1 MKDYSDMSAKE
12 KVLHQFK
19 RRICED
25 ISVAYTDISLDV
37 IQQGGTQTDV
47 EIDMTSLG
55 EIFFDIMHKESL
67 QDLKR
72 CMIGRHGWD
81 DESFEDAF
89 FTFMSR

>member
-25 ISVAYTDISLDV
+25 ISVMYTDMSLDV

-47 EIDMTSLG
+47 EVDMTSLG
-55 EIFFDIMHKESL
+55 EVFFDIMHKESL

-81 DESFEDAF
+81 DETFEDAF

>member
-1 MKDYSDMSAKE
+1 MKDYSDMNAKE

-25 ISVAYTDISLDV
+25 ISVMYTDMSLDA
-37 IQQGGTQTDV
+37 IQHGVKQVDV
-47 EIDMTSLG
+47 ETDMTSLG
-55 EIFFDIMHKESL
+55 EIFFEIMHKESL

-81 DESFEDAF
+81 DETFEDAF

>member
-25 ISVAYTDISLDV
+25 ISVMYTDMSLDV

-47 EIDMTSLG
+47 EVDMTSLG
-55 EIFFDIMHKESL
+55 EVFFDIMHKESL

>member
-1 MKDYSDMSAKE
+1 MKDYSDMNAKE

-25 ISVAYTDISLDV
+25 ISVLYTDMSLDA
-37 IQQGGTQTDV
+37 IERGGTQSGVDTDM
-47 EIDMTSLG
+47 DSLG
-55 EIFFDIMHKESL
+55 EIFFEIMHKESL

-72 CMIGRHGWD
+72 CMIGHHGWD